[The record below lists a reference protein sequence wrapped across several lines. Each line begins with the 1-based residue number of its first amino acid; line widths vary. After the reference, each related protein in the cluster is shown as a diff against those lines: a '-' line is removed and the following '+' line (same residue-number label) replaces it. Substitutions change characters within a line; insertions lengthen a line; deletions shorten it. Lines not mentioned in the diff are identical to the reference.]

1 MTVGPRKGLQGKL
14 PFLIN
19 CSLLHKV
26 VVEADFITVE
36 KVEGIM
42 VEPREKVERA
52 VRDIWMERWVVEPR
66 LKMLWV
72 GLVVVVAEY
81 INIAKEEEE
90 VGTLVEEVVPMQ

>member
-1 MTVGPRKGLQGKL
+1 MTGGPRKGLQGKL

-52 VRDIWMERWVVEPR
+52 VRDIWMERWVVESR

-81 INIAKEEEE
+81 INIAESEK
-90 VGTLVEEVVPMQ
+90 

>member
-1 MTVGPRKGLQGKL
+1 M
-14 PFLIN
+14 
-19 CSLLHKV
+19 
-26 VVEADFITVE
+26 EADFITVE

-90 VGTLVEEVVPMQ
+90 VGTLVEEVEPMQ